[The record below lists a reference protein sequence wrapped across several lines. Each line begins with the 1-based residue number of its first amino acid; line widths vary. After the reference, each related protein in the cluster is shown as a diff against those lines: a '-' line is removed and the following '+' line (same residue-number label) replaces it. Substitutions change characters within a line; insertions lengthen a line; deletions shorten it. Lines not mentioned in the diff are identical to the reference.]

1 MPAIVTPLM
10 EDIRAKRA
18 ARHAPRSIV
27 CIVLCCV
34 VVYRAVLVF
43 VVVLRTIHYYY

>member
-18 ARHAPRSIV
+18 ARNAPRSIV
-27 CIVLCCV
+27 RGPPLPSHNQTHSPATKLTLHI
-34 VVYRAVLVF
+34 AASA
-43 VVVLRTIHYYY
+43 